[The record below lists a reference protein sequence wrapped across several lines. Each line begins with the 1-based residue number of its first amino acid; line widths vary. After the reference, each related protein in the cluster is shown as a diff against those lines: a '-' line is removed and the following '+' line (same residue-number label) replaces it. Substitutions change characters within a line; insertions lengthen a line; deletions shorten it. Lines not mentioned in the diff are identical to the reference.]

1 MLATIVLGLFWG
13 VVALVAA
20 ISVLPFSKIPHGA
33 IRGMAFPREQL
44 FVLTVALAAVAA
56 VFGLGFRR
64 RLEVVQNLP
73 GAVHH

>member
-33 IRGMAFPREQL
+33 IRGWRSPVSSCL
-44 FVLTVALAAVAA
+44 C
-56 VFGLGFRR
+56 
-64 RLEVVQNLP
+64 
-73 GAVHH
+73 